1 MKLGGYME
9 SLNKLRTT
17 LDKIEDA
24 SSFSELN
31 QLFEKANDL
40 LMNVYDQKHRQMQW
54 DHKKEK

>member
-1 MKLGGYME
+1 ME
-9 SLNKLRTT
+9 SLTKLRTT
-17 LDKIEDA
+17 LDKIENA

>member
-1 MKLGGYME
+1 ME

-17 LDKIEDA
+17 LDKIENA

-31 QLFEKANDL
+31 QLFERANEL

-54 DHKKEK
+54 DNKKEK

>member
-1 MKLGGYME
+1 ME

-17 LDKIEDA
+17 LDKIENA
-24 SSFSELN
+24 SNCCELN

-40 LMNVYDQKHRQMQW
+40 LMNVYDQKHRQLQW

>member
-24 SSFSELN
+24 SSFSELK